1 MMPHPLRVLRTLPA
15 PVRLLV
21 MGSFVNKLGTFII
34 PYLTLVLRKDFRLED
49 AAAARLLLAYGG
61 GSLVS
66 IVVGGVLTD
75 HLGRRLTRLLSL
87 LRSRAIAVALGLVSS
102 IRIFAPLLVLLGFV
116 ADLYRPAASAIIG
129 DLLPSSQRATGFA
142 AVRTAVNLGFAVG
155 MSLAGFLAPW
165 GSPVSFLPGGGGSRL
180 HGALVFFF

>member
-21 MGSFVNKLGTFII
+21 TGSFVNKLGTFII
-34 PYLTLVLRKDFRLED
+34 PYLTLVLRKDFHLED

-75 HLGRRLTRLLSL
+75 HLGRRLTLLLSL
-87 LRSRAIAVALGLVSS
+87 LGSGVIAVSLGCVTCS
-102 IRIFAPLLVLLGFV
+102 
-116 ADLYRPAASAIIG
+116 
-129 DLLPSSQRATGFA
+129 
-142 AVRTAVNLGFAVG
+142 
-155 MSLAGFLAPW
+155 
-165 GSPVSFLPGGGGSRL
+165 
-180 HGALVFFF
+180 

>member
-21 MGSFVNKLGTFII
+21 AGSFVNKLGTFII
-34 PYLTLVLRKDFRLED
+34 PYLTLVLRKDFQLED

-75 HLGRRLTRLLSL
+75 HLGRRLTLLLSL
-87 LRSRAIAVALGLVSS
+87 LGSGVIAVVAGLRVVDPRVRAAPGAAAASWPTSTGRPRPRSS
-102 IRIFAPLLVLLGFV
+102 ATCSPPRSA
-116 ADLYRPAASAIIG
+116 RPAS
-129 DLLPSSQRATGFA
+129 PPC
-142 AVRTAVNLGFAVG
+142 
-155 MSLAGFLAPW
+155 APR
-165 GSPVSFLPGGGGSRL
+165 STSGSRW
-180 HGALVFFF
+180 A